1 MRVANLL
8 ISTRFIVTTG
18 HLTALLILFSTIRSN
33 VSLGSGASDNQS
45 KSYDSCIGALVF
57 GIFCFLF
64 DFTGIFMGNSLFS
77 PTVRFLNICSS
88 EGSHT
93 RGPASTSS
101 QNCLLQ
107 CSNL

>member
-77 PTVRFLNICSS
+77 PTVRFLNM
-88 EGSHT
+88 
-93 RGPASTSS
+93 
-101 QNCLLQ
+101 
-107 CSNL
+107 

>member
-1 MRVANLL
+1 MLVVYNNRFKGLRAMRVANLL

-77 PTVRFLNICSS
+77 PTVRFLNM
-88 EGSHT
+88 
-93 RGPASTSS
+93 
-101 QNCLLQ
+101 QQ
-107 CSNL
+107 